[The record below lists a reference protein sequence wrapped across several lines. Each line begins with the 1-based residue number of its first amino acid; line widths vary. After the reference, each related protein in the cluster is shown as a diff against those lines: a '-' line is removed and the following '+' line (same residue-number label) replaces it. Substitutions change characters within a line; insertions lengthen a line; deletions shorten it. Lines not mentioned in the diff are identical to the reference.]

1 LKRENEQ
8 KLSHVTFQIGGM
20 DCASCADEIKLAL
33 LKLDGV
39 SSVTVHPDDSRVDID
54 FIENQKSLG
63 EFIRKLS
70 ELGFQIQEAGSRI
83 RTVLRVSGMDCAA
96 EEKII
101 REGFK
106 NFIGVESLQFDLLN
120 KKLIV
125 THSTNDGKLIKRLK
139 ILGFNSEI
147 YPNLLHL
154 KNSSSSKRKFQIG
167 FVIVSGILAFIAM
180 ALEVLDVSLSI
191 ILPIFIL
198 SIIAGGW
205 KVVQRAFY
213 SIRNLKIDINVL
225 MTLAVIGAG
234 FIGEWAEAAAVMFL
248 FALSLQI
255 ESISIDKAKS
265 SIQNLMKIIPDK
277 ALIRKGNDFIEVQV
291 SDIVPG
297 DLVFVKAG
305 ERIPIDGIAVDG
317 TSTVDQS
324 SITGESKH
332 ELKTKEDSV
341 YAGTINLKSPLL
353 IQSTGSFKESQFAK
367 IVTLLEEASTKS
379 KSKLQRV
386 VDKFSS
392 YYTPLIV
399 SSAVLISVIPTIFF
413 GGEFNYWFYNSLVLL
428 VIGCPCALV
437 ISTPV
442 SIVSGVSRA
451 SKLGAIMKGPVFLE
465 NIGKTDAV
473 VFDKTGTL
481 TEGLLKVEKII
492 SLDNLTED
500 EIISIAYAIEI
511 NSEHAIADAIV
522 NYAEEKEI
530 ELEQIDNFKIIE
542 RGVSAQYRRK
552 EFTLGQPKI
561 FSKHISEQI
570 AKSVSKLEDEGLTVI
585 VLVENDS
592 PVALICFSDMLR
604 ENMKRTI
611 DEIKGLG
618 VKDLYILSGDNQ
630 SIIFRTAKDIGIEN
644 YYYEQTPAQK
654 LNVVNELN
662 NKHKMLTM
670 IGDGVNDAP
679 ALAVSK
685 IGIAMGKIGTDIA
698 IESSD
703 ITLVGDDISKLPK
716 LIRLSRKVVNV
727 IKENIF
733 ASIAIKAIFILL
745 TFLGIATM
753 WSAVFADMGTS
764 LLVVFNSLKILKL
777 KL

>member
-1 LKRENEQ
+1 MKRENDQ

-20 DCASCADEIKLAL
+20 DCASCADEIKIAL
-33 LKLDGV
+33 LKISGV
-39 SSVTVHPDDSRVDID
+39 TNVIVNADDSKVDID
-54 FIENQKSLG
+54 FAENENSQS
-63 EFIRKLS
+63 EFARKLS
-70 ELGFQIQEAGSRI
+70 ELGFQIQKTGSRI
-83 RTVLRVSGMDCAA
+83 RTLLKVSEMDCAV

-101 REGFK
+101 RDEFK
-106 NFIGVESLQFDLLN
+106 KFNDVESLQFDLLN

-125 THSTNDGKLIKRLK
+125 THSSNDGTLINRLK
-139 ILGFNSEI
+139 TLGFRSEI
-147 YPNLLHL
+147 YPNLLHH
-154 KNSSSSKRKFQIG
+154 KNKSSSKRKFQIG
-167 FVIVSGILAFIAM
+167 FIIASGILALTGM
-180 ALEVLDVSLSI
+180 MLELFETPLSVV
-191 ILPIFIL
+191 LPIFIL
-198 SIIAGGW
+198 SIAAGGW
-205 KVVQRAFY
+205 RVVHKAFY
-213 SIRNLKIDINVL
+213 SIKNLKIDINVL
-225 MTLAVIGAG
+225 MTLAVVGASI
-234 FIGEWAEAAAVMFL
+234 IGEWTEAAAVMFL

-255 ESISIDKAKS
+255 ESMSIDKAKS

-277 ALIRKGNDFIEVQV
+277 ALIKKGNDFLEILIN
-291 SDIVPG
+291 DIVPG
-297 DLVFVKAG
+297 DMIFVKAG
-305 ERIPIDGIAVDG
+305 ERIPIDGIVLEG

-332 ELKTKEDSV
+332 ELKIKEESV

-353 IQSTGSFKESQFAK
+353 IQTTGSFKESQFAK
-367 IVTLLEEASTKS
+367 IITLLEEASTKS
-379 KSKLQRV
+379 KSQLQRV

-399 SSAVLISVIPTIFF
+399 TSAVLISIVPTLFF
-413 GGEFNYWFYNSLVLL
+413 GGEFDYWFYKSLVLL

-442 SIVSGVSRA
+442 SIVSGISRA
-451 SKLGAIMKGPVFLE
+451 SKLGAIIKSPSYLE
-465 NIGKTDAV
+465 SLGKTDAV

-492 SLDNLTED
+492 PLNNLSEK

-530 ELEQIDNFKIIE
+530 SLEQIENFKIIE
-542 RGVSAQYRRK
+542 SGVSARFRGRN
-552 EFTLGQPKI
+552 FTLGQPKI
-561 FSKHISEQI
+561 FNRLFSDEI
-570 AKSVSKLEDEGLTVI
+570 ASSISKLEGDGLTVI
-585 VLVENDS
+585 VLVENNS
-592 PVALICFSDMLR
+592 PVALICFSDLLR
-604 ENMKRTI
+604 DNMKRTI
-611 DEIKGLG
+611 DEIKSLG
-618 VKDLYILSGDNQ
+618 VNDLYILSGDNQ
-630 SIIFRTAKDIGIEN
+630 SIISRTAKDIGITN
-644 YYYEQTPAQK
+644 FYFEQSPAQK
-654 LNVVNELN
+654 LDVVTELN
-662 NKHKMLTM
+662 TKHKMLTM

-685 IGIAMGKIGTDIA
+685 IGIAMGKIGTDMA

-716 LIRLSRKVVNV
+716 LIQLSRKVVMV

-733 ASIAIKAIFILL
+733 VSLAIKAVFILL

-764 LLVVFNSLKILKL
+764 LLVVFNSLKILKI

>member
-1 LKRENEQ
+1 LKRENEH

-20 DCASCADEIKLAL
+20 DCASCADEIKLTL

-305 ERIPIDGIAVDG
+305 ERIPIDGIAVEG

-442 SIVSGVSRA
+442 SIVSGISRA

-570 AKSVSKLEDEGLTVI
+570 AKSVSKFEDKGLTVI

-611 DEIKGLG
+611 DEIKDLG

-670 IGDGVNDAP
+670 IGDGINDAP
-679 ALAVSK
+679 ALAASK
-685 IGIAMGKIGTDIA
+685 IGIAMGKIGTDVA

-745 TFLGIATM
+745 TLFGIATM